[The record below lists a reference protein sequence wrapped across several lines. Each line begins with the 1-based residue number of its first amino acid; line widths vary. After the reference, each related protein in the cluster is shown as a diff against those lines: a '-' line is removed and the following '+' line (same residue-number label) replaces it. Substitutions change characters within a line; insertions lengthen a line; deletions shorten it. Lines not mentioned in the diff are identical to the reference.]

1 MDSTSLSVH
10 LYSLMMAR
18 VMKYEA
24 QEDEVMNCMQTLQSM
39 GLVYTM
45 QHFFSFVKGTLLFDR
60 VGIAWV

>member
-24 QEDEVMNCMQTLQSM
+24 REDEAMNCMQTLQSM
-39 GLVYTM
+39 GLFYTM
-45 QHFFSFVKGTLLFDR
+45 YFFSFVKDTLLFDR
-60 VGIAWV
+60 VGIVEV